1 MNSHQTVKST
11 KIFSLESFPLYST
24 PEFFLVVLLIFHFS
38 LKAESITVC
47 ICLHD
52 LFVRVSVTTSLSS
65 SLSTEIAN
73 GGKPLFPGSDVDEQ
87 LKRVF
92 KYPQSL
98 LASFPGLQS
107 PNAVEGLVK
116 LLRRMTSGIHWG

>member
-1 MNSHQTVKST
+1 MNSHRTVKST

-24 PEFFLVVLLIFHFS
+24 PEFLLVVLLIFHFS

-52 LFVRVSVTTSLSS
+52 LFVVRVSVTTSLSF

-98 LASFPGLQS
+98 YD
-107 PNAVEGLVK
+107 
-116 LLRRMTSGIHWG
+116 